1 MSEYE
6 TRKIPASDKALR
18 SLYMP
23 ASYTK
28 NLKKGQGKKI
38 KWERNE
44 EKVGSTRQVGGGS
57 ILSGPVSLKS
67 EYTFEKTSGKESKS
81 GTPSIKGRK
90 SQVYKGPISTETT
103 QVDEQHQSLKTKGG
117 GYDTIRIQQKK
128 MDIDSSYR
136 GYEKFNRNRGQRNIT
151 QTVQDKKG
159 TVTKEIDLMKNKN
172 QLNKVISTK
181 SGQQVPTESGY
192 GSMLTSDSMNLRKK
206 FNTPNKFTLD

>member
-6 TRKIPASDKALR
+6 TRNIPASDKALR

-44 EKVGSTRQVGGGS
+44 EKVGSTRS
-57 ILSGPVSLKS
+57 PTLLSGPVSLSSK
-67 EYTFEKTSGKESKS
+67 YTFEKTSGKESKS

-103 QVDEQHQSLKTKGG
+103 QVDEQHQSLNTKGG
-117 GYDTIRIQQKK
+117 GHDTIRIQQKK
-128 MDIDSSYR
+128 MDIDSSYLVL
-136 GYEKFNRNRGQRNIT
+136 G
-151 QTVQDKKG
+151 KKH
-159 TVTKEIDLMKNKN
+159 
-172 QLNKVISTK
+172 
-181 SGQQVPTESGY
+181 
-192 GSMLTSDSMNLRKK
+192 
-206 FNTPNKFTLD
+206 NTNCSR